1 MITRNEMESVLQQD
15 STVQF
20 EYFIK
25 RVADFEEIWIMSDTN
40 GMFLL
45 EAEKDKFV
53 LPVWPFKEY
62 ADLFREEVNQEC
74 KLEAVSIYDFLEEEL
89 VSLSENGYD
98 LAIMSI
104 PNKPSIIVNNKVFE
118 KAIRT
123 EMEKY
128 E

>member
-1 MITRNEMESVLQQD
+1 MITRSEMETVLQQD
-15 STVQF
+15 SRVQF

-25 RVADFEEIWIMSDTN
+25 RVADFEEIWIISDTN
-40 GMFLL
+40 GMVLL
-45 EAEKDKFV
+45 EAEKNKFV

-62 ADLFREEVNQEC
+62 ADLYRKEGNQEC

-98 LAIMSI
+98 LAIMPI
-104 PNKPSIIVNNKVFE
+104 HNKPSIIVNSKVFE
-118 KAIRT
+118 KAIKT